1 MSGPDAYPLAWP
13 EGWPRT
19 PASEQK
25 TGDRSFK
32 RQQDSGRGWRQ
43 GEPWTFGAARDA
55 LLEEVFRHIG
65 GANMVLSSNFNI
77 GRNGPMEGRR
87 RPADQA
93 IALYFNRFGKPHVIA
108 CDRYVDAEGNMR
120 SITLALEAMRALER
134 HGGGVMMEKAFA
146 GFVAL
151 PAPKKPHEILG
162 VPVDATVEEI
172 RTAWKFLVS
181 GAHPDRGGSEAWTA
195 ELNAARDDMLR
206 GKQ

>member
-1 MSGPDAYPLAWP
+1 
-13 EGWPRT
+13 
-19 PASEQK
+19 
-25 TGDRSFK
+25 
-32 RQQDSGRGWRQ
+32 
-43 GEPWTFGAARDA
+43 
-55 LLEEVFRHIG
+55 
-65 GANMVLSSNFNI
+65 
-77 GRNGPMEGRR
+77 
-87 RPADQA
+87 
-93 IALYFNRFGKPHVIA
+93 
-108 CDRYVDAEGNMR
+108 MR